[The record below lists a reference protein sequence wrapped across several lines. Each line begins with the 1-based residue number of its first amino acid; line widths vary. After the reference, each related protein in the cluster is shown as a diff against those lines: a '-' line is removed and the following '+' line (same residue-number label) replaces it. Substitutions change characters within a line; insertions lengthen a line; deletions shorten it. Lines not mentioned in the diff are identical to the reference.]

1 MTCRL
6 LVCLFFLNVLGASS
20 VWAQLRTLPQNA
32 QFASVGAPQP
42 LPVIKLNDKMVRL
55 APGGIITDENNRSI
69 LHGALPPGVRVAYTV
84 ELSGDISR
92 IYILTAQEQAQ
103 FKRK

>member
-42 LPVIKLNDKMVRL
+42 LPFIELNDKMVRL
-55 APGGIITDENNRSI
+55 APGGIITDANNRSI

-103 FKRK
+103 YKRR

>member
-6 LVCLFFLNVLGASS
+6 LVCLLFLNVLGASS
-20 VWAQLRTLPQNA
+20 VCAQLRTLPQNA

-42 LPVIKLNDKMVRL
+42 LPFIELNDKMVRL

-103 FKRK
+103 YKRR